1 MKKIL
6 LAALCFSAITN
17 FAQDFEQ
24 NEYSWSPEPKRVE
37 ISENDKKYDYV
48 SLIHHHYSEVIID
61 EEGEYLFETFHTKN
75 RIVTDAGV
83 EANNTI
89 HLPLHEK
96 IEILEIKAR
105 TIDKNGKI
113 VNFDKDNMKKVENL
127 DGQGDYNLLA
137 IDGIEVGSDVEY
149 IFKLKKPASI
159 MGSEHI
165 QASVPVKDF
174 IFQLITPESFVF
186 KAHGFNNCPE
196 FTDSISDE
204 DEKQFIT
211 IKSNEIQPLDEEKYS
226 LHDANLM
233 RLDYKFSHVK
243 NSGNG
248 EYGLNTNV
256 VQSMYK
262 KIYTDKKAIKTAKK
276 KYKKMKISDKSEEE
290 QIEHILGH
298 GDDLLAALQS
308 LGNYNIT
315 ISGGGNLN
323 GIEEKARIFE
333 IAGIKHEI
341 VMGISRYE
349 TDVPEEFESP
359 LYLENTYMYFPGTNK
374 YAKVSLFGANNYGYL
389 PFSWTNTHAL
399 FMKRISIGGQDG
411 AIPEIRFVEGTNLM
425 SKDNIEVKVV
435 FDDEMESPKC
445 EFVKSLFGY
454 SGMDYH
460 NLAKYLK
467 DEQKEEV
474 TNDLAKG
481 ILGEDTEV
489 KECEIDSLESKVNP
503 FDVPF
508 VYRGTISNPNLL
520 ENAGKNYLFNVGKL
534 IGPQANMYKDKDRK
548 LDIDCAY
555 KHELNRTIKFTIPE
569 GYDAKGLD
577 KLNID
582 IQRGED
588 GKDKTCGFISSYK
601 VNGNEVEVTI
611 KEFYYQV
618 QYNKEFITKFR
629 EVINAAADFNKVVVV
644 FETK

>member
-1 MKKIL
+1 MKKTL
-6 LAALCFSAITN
+6 LAAIHLFTAFIY
-17 FAQDFEQ
+17 AQDFEQ
-24 NEYSWSPEPKRVE
+24 EEYTWSSQPNRVE

-48 SLIHHHYSEVIID
+48 SLIHHHYSEIVID
-61 EEGEYLFETFHTKN
+61 EDGEYLFETYHTKN
-75 RIVTDAGV
+75 RIITDAGV

-89 HLPLHEK
+89 HLPLNEK

-113 VNFDKDNMKKVENL
+113 VNFDKKNMKKVENL

-165 QASVPVKDF
+165 QESVPVKDF
-174 IFQLITPESFVF
+174 IFQLITPENYVF
-186 KAHGFNNCPE
+186 KAYGFNNCPE
-196 FTDSISDE
+196 FKDSICDE

-211 IKSNEIQPLDEEKYS
+211 IKSNEIQPLDKEKYS

-248 EYGLNTNV
+248 EYGLNTNI
-256 VQSMYK
+256 VQNTYK
-262 KIYTDKKAIKTAKK
+262 KIYKDKKAMKIAKR
-276 KYKKMKISDKSEEE
+276 KYKKMKISEKSEEE
-290 QIEHILGH
+290 QIKHILEE
-298 GDDLLAALQS
+298 GDDLLSALQS
-308 LGNYNIT
+308 IGNYNIT
-315 ISGGGNLN
+315 ISGGGGLS

-333 IAGIKHEI
+333 IAGIQHEI

-349 TDVPEEFESP
+349 TDITEDFESP
-359 LYLENTYMYFPGTNK
+359 LYLQNTYIYFPSTKK
-374 YAKVSLFGANNYGYL
+374 YAKVSLFGSNDYGYL

-399 FMKRISIGGQDG
+399 FMKRISIGGQEG
-411 AIPEIRFVEGTNLM
+411 AVPEIRYVEGTDLM
-425 SKDNIEVKVV
+425 SKDNIEVNV
-435 FDDEMESPKC
+435 FFDEEMDSPKC
-445 EFVKSLFGY
+445 NFVKSLYGY
-454 SGMDYH
+454 SGMDFH
-460 NLAKYLK
+460 SLAKYLK

-474 TNDLAKG
+474 TNNLAEG

-489 KECEIDSLESKVNP
+489 DNCEIDSLESKVNP
-503 FDVPF
+503 FEVPF

-534 IGPQANMYKDKDRK
+534 IGPQANMYKNKERK

-555 KHELNRTIKFTIPE
+555 KHELNRTIKFAIPL
-569 GYDAKGLD
+569 GYEAKGLD
-577 KLNID
+577 KLIID
-582 IQRGED
+582 IQKGED
-588 GKDKTCGFISSYK
+588 GKDKTCGFISSYTAK
-601 VNGNEVEVTI
+601 GNEIEVTI
-611 KEFYYQV
+611 KEYYYQV
-618 QYNKEFITKFR
+618 QYDKAFITKFR

-644 FETK
+644 LEKK